1 MRILITGSR
10 GFIGSH
16 LTEALRKD
24 VDMEIYEFD
33 RRRIDAP
40 NYFRGNIADYISL
53 ENAFRKAQPNM
64 VVHLA
69 AVVSRRE
76 CEEAPQTALEEN
88 VKGTLNLVTL
98 TEKYRARLIY
108 AGSSEE
114 YGNSY
119 SSGPVTE
126 ETPFG
131 VPTSIY
137 SMTKRMA
144 EELVQYFATFKGMKS
159 TTVRFFMLYGPGE
172 LPSGYRSAVVRFVDA
187 ALKNDPLTV
196 HKGTE
201 RSWCYI
207 DDAID
212 CVIRIIKRK
221 QESPYEVFNI
231 GKNEPISSEDLA
243 RKIIALCQSKS
254 EIKVV
259 PPQPTIIPVK
269 RASFEK
275 ARNLLGWEATTSLDD
290 GLRKVI
296 DFIRLLNSEPIK
308 PQ

>member
-16 LTEALRKD
+16 LIAQLGKD
-24 VDMEIYEFD
+24 PDNEIYEFD
-33 RRRIDAP
+33 RRRVDAR

-53 ENAFRKAQPNM
+53 ENAFRKSQPAI
-64 VVHLA
+64 VIHLA

-76 CEEAPQTALEEN
+76 CEEAPQTAVEEN

-114 YGNSY
+114 YGNSF
-119 SSGPVTE
+119 SSAPLTE
-126 ETPFG
+126 DTPFG

-144 EELVQYFATFKGMKS
+144 EELVQYFATYKGMKA

-172 LPSGYRSAVVRFVDA
+172 LPSGYRSALVRFVDA
-187 ALKNDPLTV
+187 ALNNEALTV
-196 HKGTE
+196 HKDTE

-207 DDAID
+207 DDAIE

-221 QESPYEVFNI
+221 QELPYEVFNI
-231 GKNEPISSEDLA
+231 GKDEPISTEDLA
-243 RKIIALCQSKS
+243 KKVVHMCGSKS
-254 EIKVV
+254 KINSI
-259 PPQPTIIPVK
+259 PPPPTIIPVK

-275 ARNLLGWEATTSLDD
+275 AKRVLAWEPGTTLDD
-290 GLRKVI
+290 GLARVVEFIKVL
-296 DFIRLLNSEPIK
+296 DSKPIRL
-308 PQ
+308 Q